1 MPLKNKLVA
10 FIVSIVMCASFVP
23 ALALADVVDG
33 GQSSD
38 VVNEEQEQG
47 AANESAMTSQG
58 DAEGTAEM
66 TAQVAGGKLDFQGAT
81 SVSGNVLSYEGGYAV
96 EVNHGGAGTW
106 NGTSLTLPDNTAV
119 TFKFTPPEGYS
130 GKASLMINGTAVP
143 FEGATITYNF
153 DFSGQSVIVVG
164 FDPGAGPQKTR
175 KVKLTIDEASLPMLA
190 SKCTLKVG
198 YGDDDDVVF
207 GVEDNGKEIEVSA
220 KTLERTL
227 LAFTIDTRY
236 FIPTAVVNGKTFETF
251 DEGTTPDDPS
261 RVNIVVEL
269 DGEDAAADEF
279 NVNLSIGAQANVNL
293 QAQSVSRAN
302 ARYMLV
308 EDGKALV
315 ENVAATEIDLAISD
329 TDTDTSV
336 AGAVATF
343 DLGAQVNGAAA
354 AETETPLDVVMV
366 LDTNVYTGSNYV
378 VDREHN
384 GVHTELATTYDA
396 TTGALG
402 FSSDLYSKYTLVDKD
417 AATKATTKTT
427 VAKTGD
433 PLTAAGML
441 AIALAAFGIAVFAT
455 RRLSSKA

>member
-33 GQSSD
+33 EQQPD
-38 VVNEEQEQG
+38 VVNEEQEHG
-47 AANESAMTSQG
+47 IADEAGMAAQADDEEA
-58 DAEGTAEM
+58 AEM
-66 TAQVAGGKLDFQGAT
+66 TAQATEVQLDFKGAT
-81 SVSGNVLSYEGGYAV
+81 GVSGNVLSYEGGYKV
-96 EVNHGGAGTW
+96 EVSTGDTGSWRETNLTVSPGAK
-106 NGTSLTLPDNTAV
+106 V
-119 TFKFTPPEGYS
+119 TFKFMPPEGYGGNAS
-130 GKASLMINGTAVP
+130 LVFDGKAIP
-143 FEGATITYNF
+143 FKDGMLTYTVASS
-153 DFSGQSVIVVG
+153 DKPIVV
-164 FDPGAGPQKTR
+164 DLNAEAGPQGTR

-190 SKCTLKVG
+190 DKCTLKVG
-198 YGDDDDVVF
+198 YGDDDDVKF
-207 GVEDNGKEIEVSA
+207 GVGDNGKEIEVSA

>member
-33 GQSSD
+33 EQQPD
-38 VVNEEQEQG
+38 VVNEEQEHG
-47 AANESAMTSQG
+47 IADEAGMAAQADDEEA
-58 DAEGTAEM
+58 AEM
-66 TAQVAGGKLDFQGAT
+66 TAQATKVQLDFRGAT
-81 SVSGNVLSYEGGYAV
+81 GVSGNVLSYEGGYKV
-96 EVNHGGAGTW
+96 EVSAGDTGSW
-106 NGTSLTLPDNTAV
+106 SGTNLTVPSGTKV
-119 TFKFTPPEGYS
+119 TFKFMPPEGYGGNAS
-130 GKASLMINGTAVP
+130 LEFDGKAIP
-143 FEGATITYNF
+143 FDGGVLTYTVASS
-153 DFSGQSVIVVG
+153 DKPIVV
-164 FDPGAGPQKTR
+164 DLNAEAGPQGTR

-198 YGDDDDVVF
+198 YGDDDDVEF
-207 GVEDNGKEIEVSA
+207 GVQDNGKEIEVSA

-354 AETETPLDVVMV
+354 AETEAPLDVVMV